1 MSRGNFDKMI
11 TVFSPEGGLYQVE
24 YAFKAVKASN
34 VTTVAVCGKDA
45 AFVVTQRK
53 VPDKLVKPESL
64 TNMYDIDGKV
74 GICVTGRQP
83 DGKSV
88 ISTAREMASEYKA
101 DNQDYIPVGL
111 LAKRLAGNA
120 QVYTQSAGY
129 RAMGVALIVAGMDR
143 DDATGAWSPKI
154 YKVDPAG
161 HFVGYFATAS
171 GAKDIEAVSHLE
183 KKQKAKAFNTMDDT
197 EAAQTALQ
205 VLQQASGSSLKAKD
219 VQMAAVTADK
229 KDFHMVPDADV
240 EAWLTQIAERD

>member
-34 VTTVAVCGKDA
+34 VTTVAVCGKEG

-64 TNMYDIDGKV
+64 TNMYPIDGKV

-88 ISTAREMASEYKA
+88 IGTAREMASEYKA

-120 QVYTQSAGY
+120 QIYTQSAGY
-129 RAMGVALIVAGMDR
+129 RAMGIALTVVGMDQ
-143 DDATGAWSPKI
+143 DDASGSWTPKI

-171 GAKDIEAVSHLE
+171 GAKDIEAISQLE
-183 KKQKAKAFNTMDDT
+183 KKQKAMPFNTMSNT
-197 EAAQTALQ
+197 EAAECALQ
-205 VLQQASGSSLKAKD
+205 VLQHACGSSLKAKD
-219 VQMAAVTADK
+219 VQMAAVTQEK
-229 KDFHMVPDADV
+229 KEFHMIADTDV
-240 EAWLTQIAERD
+240 EAWLTAIAERD